1 MKHIFI
7 LFLLMIA
14 AAPAWSAEADSFR
27 FYKPIERAETEK
39 ESMVAAVLDGDVFA
53 ASRDGLP
60 DLRVL
65 DAEGKQTPMLVEKVV
80 ETISSS
86 QRSEVRS
93 RVVSLKHD
101 NDRLRI
107 VIELLNDESGAEGL
121 TVFTPLKNYERR
133 VRVFGSDDDFH
144 WLPLEEHGL
153 IFDYSR
159 FMDVE
164 NREVRLTK
172 NNNRRYAVEIVDIDD
187 VRESL
192 FREMT
197 RKYRGSEEVEREE
210 KSVFERRP
218 FRIER
223 IAFWKIR
230 HTTRDKRDKKTDY
243 YAAVS
248 KLKDDIIERITIIDV
263 SSRRQPITELTLE
276 TSSRNFQRPVRVQ
289 VPVVRG
295 GHSEWRDIA
304 RGEVSLIK
312 FASFERQSL
321 TISFPEQR
329 SEAYRI
335 VVENGDNRSLDV
347 TGVKARGNVYQAVF
361 LAEPKVS
368 YRLAYGSATAER
380 GEYDA
385 AAVLAP
391 LRAAGHQPVEARLGP
406 EVEIA
411 VFDSAKTALKDIFGN
426 PLVYGSAIA
435 FLVILLAWALYA
447 ATRRIDRL
455 PR

>member
-1 MKHIFI
+1 MKHIFM
-7 LFLLMIA
+7 LFLLTIA
-14 AAPAWSAEADSFR
+14 AAPAWSSEADSFR
-27 FYKPIERAETEK
+27 FYKPIERAESEK
-39 ESMVAAVLDGDVFA
+39 ESMVAVVLDGDVFF

-65 DAEGKQTPMLVEKVV
+65 DVEGKQTPMLVEKVA
-80 ETISSS
+80 ETISSP

-210 KSVFERRP
+210 KSVFELRP

-223 IAFWKIR
+223 IAFWKTR
-230 HTTRDKRDKKTDY
+230 HNTRDKRDKKTDY
-243 YAAVS
+243 YAALS
-248 KLKDDIIERITIIDV
+248 QLKDDIIERITIIDV

-289 VPVVRG
+289 VPVVQG
-295 GHSEWRDIA
+295 GRSGWRDLA
-304 RGEVSLIK
+304 SDEVSLIK
-312 FASFERQSL
+312 IASF
-321 TISFPEQR
+321 
-329 SEAYRI
+329 
-335 VVENGDNRSLDV
+335 
-347 TGVKARGNVYQAVF
+347 
-361 LAEPKVS
+361 
-368 YRLAYGSATAER
+368 
-380 GEYDA
+380 
-385 AAVLAP
+385 
-391 LRAAGHQPVEARLGP
+391 
-406 EVEIA
+406 
-411 VFDSAKTALKDIFGN
+411 
-426 PLVYGSAIA
+426 
-435 FLVILLAWALYA
+435 
-447 ATRRIDRL
+447 
-455 PR
+455 